1 MTEQA
6 ILARINIQESDNGWY
21 KSMMYEVLNVLSDH
35 LGLDRIL
42 VLRVIAGLNRK
53 RSCLQQT

>member
-1 MTEQA
+1 MTEQV
-6 ILARINIQESDNGWY
+6 ILVRVDIQESDNGWY
-21 KSMMYEVLNVLSDH
+21 KSLMYEILNVLSDH